1 LPDLKTISMVEVSID
16 RENNMM
22 NIIFN
27 GFLDVSKIET
37 LYGELLGSRITKDN
51 IVVIIRDVDNIDLSF
66 LQLLHAFL
74 LKLKRDNKTF
84 SFQWDVE
91 PEYFKLVE
99 ESGFIAD
106 FNKIS
111 NK

>member
-1 LPDLKTISMVEVSID
+1 MVEVTID
-16 RENNMM
+16 SEHQLM
-22 NIIFN
+22 NVIFS
-27 GFLDVSKIET
+27 GFLDVSNIEST
-37 LYGELLGSRITKDN
+37 YGELLSSHITKDE
-51 IVVIIRDVDNIDLSF
+51 IVIVIKEVDNIDLSF

-74 LKLKRDNKTF
+74 LKLKKDNKTF

>member
-1 LPDLKTISMVEVSID
+1 MVDVSLD
-16 RENNMM
+16 SDNNLL
-22 NIIFN
+22 NIIFT

-37 LYGELLGSRITKDN
+37 LYGELLGSRITKDK
-51 IVVIIRDVDNIDLSF
+51 VVIIIRDVDNIDLSF

-74 LKLKRDNKTF
+74 FKLRKDNKTF

>member
-1 LPDLKTISMVEVSID
+1 MVQISID
-16 RENNMM
+16 RENNLLK
-22 NIIFN
+22 ITFS
-27 GFLDVSKIET
+27 GFLDVSKIESIYNEVT
-37 LYGELLGSRITKDN
+37 GSTITKDN
-51 IVVIIRDVDNIDLSF
+51 VLIIIQDVDNIDLSF
-66 LQLLHAFL
+66 LQFLHAFL
-74 LKLKRDNKTF
+74 LKLKNNNKSF

-106 FNKIS
+106 FNMIS

>member
-1 LPDLKTISMVEVSID
+1 MVDITIDS
-16 RENNMM
+16 ENNLM
-22 NIIFN
+22 NIAFS
-27 GFLDVSKIET
+27 GFLDVTKIES
-37 LYGELLGSRITKDN
+37 LYNEIMSSTITKDN
-51 IVVIIRDVDNIDLSF
+51 IVIVIHQVDNIDLSF

-74 LKLKRDNKTF
+74 LKLKKSNKTF

>member
-1 LPDLKTISMVEVSID
+1 MLEVTIDSEHQL
-16 RENNMM
+16 M
-22 NIIFN
+22 NIIFS
-27 GFLDVSKIET
+27 GFLDVSKIES
-37 LYGELLGSRITKDN
+37 LYGEVLGSRITKDE
-51 IVVIIRDVDNIDLSF
+51 VVIVIKEVDNIDLSF

-74 LKLKRDNKTF
+74 FKLKKDHKTF

-106 FNKIS
+106 FNRIS
-111 NK
+111 NM

>member
-1 LPDLKTISMVEVSID
+1 MVEVTID
-16 RENNMM
+16 SEHQLM
-22 NIIFN
+22 NVIFS
-27 GFLDVSKIET
+27 GFLDVSKIEST
-37 LYGELLGSRITKDN
+37 YGELLSSHITKDE
-51 IVVIIRDVDNIDLSF
+51 IVIVIKEVDNIDLSF

-74 LKLKRDNKTF
+74 LKLKKDNKTF

>member
-1 LPDLKTISMVEVSID
+1 MVEVAID
-16 RENNMM
+16 RDNDSM
-22 NIIFN
+22 NITFT
-27 GFLDVSKIET
+27 GFLDVSKIESV
-37 LYGELLGSRITKDN
+37 YNELTGSTITKDN
-51 IVVIIRDVDNIDLSF
+51 IVIIIRDVDNIDLSF
-66 LQLLHAFL
+66 LQLLHSLL
-74 LKLKRDNKTF
+74 LKLKRSKKSF

>member
-1 LPDLKTISMVEVSID
+1 MLEVAID
-16 RENNMM
+16 SENNFM
-22 NIIFN
+22 NIIFT
-27 GFLDVSKIET
+27 GFLDVSKIEA
-37 LYGELLGSRITKDN
+37 LYGELLGSRITKDKV
-51 IVVIIRDVDNIDLSF
+51 VVIIREVDNIDLSF

-74 LKLKRDNKTF
+74 LKLKKNNKTF

-111 NK
+111 NN

>member
-1 LPDLKTISMVEVSID
+1 MLEVAID
-16 RENNMM
+16 SENNFM
-22 NIIFN
+22 NIIFT
-27 GFLDVSKIET
+27 GFLDVSKIEA
-37 LYGELLGSRITKDN
+37 LYGELLGSRITKDKV
-51 IVVIIRDVDNIDLSF
+51 VVIIREVDNIDLSF

-74 LKLKRDNKTF
+74 LKLKKNNKTF

>member
-1 LPDLKTISMVEVSID
+1 LPDLKTISMVEVALDS
-16 RENNMM
+16 ENNLM
-22 NIIFN
+22 NITFT

-51 IVVIIRDVDNIDLSF
+51 VVIIIREVDNIDLSF

-74 LKLKRDNKTF
+74 LKLKKDNKTF
-84 SFQWDVE
+84 SFQWDVD

-99 ESGFIAD
+99 ESGFISD